1 MARTLIT
8 GAGGFIGGYLVEKA
22 LERGDEVTAAIR
34 SGSNLTRLGDP
45 RIRLLDLPLHDEEG
59 LTAALRQ
66 AGRFDRVIH
75 NAGVTKAFS
84 RKEYE
89 DGNCGHT
96 RRLVQALQRSDTVP
110 GAFLFVS
117 SLAALGAAPAG
128 AEQICS
134 SQRPAPLTPYGESKR
149 AAELFLES
157 LTSYFPWIVVQPT
170 AVYGPWERD
179 ILTFIRLMQNGLELT
194 IGRRPQRLSFVHAS
208 DVAQAIF
215 CTLDSPA
222 AVHQKYIITDG
233 RDYHTSD
240 LGAAVRQAL
249 GKKRTLRLRLPL
261 GLMRRLAGIAEEI
274 GRWQKRPSPLSRD
287 KIPEL
292 AAENWHCDVS
302 PLIEET
308 GFQPEFDLYS
318 GMADTIQWYREK
330 RWING

>member
-8 GAGGFIGGYLVEKA
+8 GASGFIGGYLVQKA

-34 SGSNLTRLGDP
+34 SGSNLARLGDP
-45 RIRLLDLPLHDEEG
+45 RIRLLELPLQDEEG
-59 LTAALRQ
+59 LTAVLRQ
-66 AGRFDRVIH
+66 VGRFDRVIH

-89 DGNCGHT
+89 VGNCGHT
-96 RRLVQALQRSDTVP
+96 RRLVQALQQSDTVP
-110 GAFLFVS
+110 GTFLFVS

-128 AEQICS
+128 AEQIFS
-134 SQRPAPLTPYGESKR
+134 SQTPAPLTPYGESKR

-157 LTSYFPWIVVQPT
+157 LTSHFPWTVVQPT

-222 AVHQKYIITDG
+222 AVHRKFIITDG
-233 RDYHTSD
+233 RAYNTAD

-261 GLMRRLAGIAEEI
+261 GLVRRVAGIAEEI

-302 PLIEET
+302 PLFDET
-308 GFQPEFDLYS
+308 GFQPKFDLYS
-318 GMADTIQWYREK
+318 GMADTIRWYREK
-330 RWING
+330 GWLN